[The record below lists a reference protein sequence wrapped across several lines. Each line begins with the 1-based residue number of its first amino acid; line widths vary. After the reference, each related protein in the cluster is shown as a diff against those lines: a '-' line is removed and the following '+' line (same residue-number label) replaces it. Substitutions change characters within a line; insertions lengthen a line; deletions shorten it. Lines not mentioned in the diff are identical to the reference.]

1 MGALERHGPFRPG
14 WAPTRVGCARQAIS
28 QSAARLTGWLQL
40 ADADAQCRE
49 YRMHNHQLQAMNAK
63 LRKEALSPP
72 RPSAAARHMADADWC
87 VLGRL
92 LTDAHSSP

>member
-1 MGALERHGPFRPG
+1 MGTDAQ
-14 WAPTRVGCARQAIS
+14 RVGCARQAIS

-63 LRKEALSPP
+63 LRKEALSLPV
-72 RPSAAARHMADADWC
+72 RRRRAAH
-87 VLGRL
+87 GR
-92 LTDAHSSP
+92 